1 MAKTFDWSKS
11 CSYDEK
17 QKLAFHR
24 AARSWLKLLAD
35 ELGLKP
41 GSYDIRS
48 NKGGIAV
55 SGECILHAEAVYVM
69 ASQPAFGSVANGLL
83 IRSCKGRKDY
93 TGGPNNFA
101 PLAALEDP
109 KSLAQRVLI
118 ISPDVRPDL
127 PTPDDDAGTPVRSFG
142 R

>member
-1 MAKTFDWSKS
+1 MAKTFDWGKS

-17 QKLAFHR
+17 QKSAFHR
-24 AARSWLKLLAD
+24 TARAWLKRLAD
-35 ELGLKP
+35 ELGLKS

-55 SGECILHAEAVYVM
+55 SGEVTLHAEAIYVQ
-69 ASQPAFGSVANGLL
+69 ASQSAFGSSVTGLMIRRCNG
-83 IRSCKGRKDY
+83 RRDY

-101 PLAALEDP
+101 PLSALEDP
-109 KSLAQRVLI
+109 KSLAQRVLV
-118 ISPDVRPDL
+118 ISPGVRPDL